1 MKVLCLL
8 LAVFLLISPASFSLA
23 EQETSSDDGVVAADV
38 TEVMSPY
45 LEVVARINQKF
56 GVNIVVPPNSV
67 LDILYCIKD
76 KTPEEFEMELDEL
89 CKPSEN
95 GVAPFAK
102 DEEIHLIYVL
112 LLPYQAV
119 IDKLNDELGTRLM
132 ITDSGKYDVYKNS
145 RSKTPEEV
153 ESLLRK
159 QLEKDK

>member
-8 LAVFLLISPASFSLA
+8 LTVLMFLSPTSFSRA
-23 EQETSSDDGVVAADV
+23 EQKTSSDDVIVTADL
-38 TEVMSPY
+38 TEVIAPY
-45 LEVVARINQKF
+45 LEVVSRINQKY

-89 CKPSEN
+89 CKPGEN

-102 DEEIHLIYVL
+102 NEEIHLIYVL

-159 QLEKDK
+159 QIENDK